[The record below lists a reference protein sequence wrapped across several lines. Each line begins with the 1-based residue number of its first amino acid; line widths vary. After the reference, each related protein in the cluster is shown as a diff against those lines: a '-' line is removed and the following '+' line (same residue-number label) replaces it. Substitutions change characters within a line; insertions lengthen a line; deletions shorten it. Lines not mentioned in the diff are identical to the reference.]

1 MNGTSF
7 PLWQPFTPPRSFL
20 SNPLVIEKGQGVHI
34 YDTDGNKYIDA
45 SGGLWNISCG
55 LGHKGILE
63 AMHAQLDDLAFSPL
77 FNRANKKAIELAQK
91 LVAITPGNLTRVFLT
106 NSGSEAIEVTI
117 KAIRG
122 HFNILGKKRHTIVA
136 LRHSY
141 HGSYYGS
148 GTLSD
153 NISRKYE
160 YQPNLP
166 GVLHIEAPYCYRCTF
181 NLTYPSCKVRCADEL
196 ADVCIHKGHSVAA
209 FIMEPILGSGG
220 IIVPPPGYFDR
231 VKEICEQEG
240 IFWVL
245 DEVATGF
252 GRIGEMFASD
262 LFRLEPDVM
271 TMSKGINSG
280 YLPLGAAVFS
290 EDIFAPYLD
299 EDAPLQFGSS
309 QNGNPICCASALA
322 TINVLIEENLIDNC
336 RDMGRLLKQGC
347 VEIMAES
354 DHVGDV
360 RGEGLMLGVE
370 LVQNQSD
377 HLRLAPGLI
386 SFVSEYLQDNGL
398 IVYPSVCGFS
408 MFPPLNITA
417 SEVDAILSVLKKT
430 LPLLRFEDQ
439 PENSCLSN
447 N

>member
-1 MNGTSF
+1 
-7 PLWQPFTPPRSFL
+7 
-20 SNPLVIEKGQGVHI
+20 
-34 YDTDGNKYIDA
+34 
-45 SGGLWNISCG
+45 
-55 LGHKGILE
+55 
-63 AMHAQLDDLAFSPL
+63 
-77 FNRANKKAIELAQK
+77 
-91 LVAITPGNLTRVFLT
+91 
-106 NSGSEAIEVTI
+106 
-117 KAIRG
+117 
-122 HFNILGKKRHTIVA
+122 
-136 LRHSY
+136 
-141 HGSYYGS
+141 
-148 GTLSD
+148 
-153 NISRKYE
+153 
-160 YQPNLP
+160 
-166 GVLHIEAPYCYRCTF
+166 
-181 NLTYPSCKVRCADEL
+181 
-196 ADVCIHKGHSVAA
+196 
-209 FIMEPILGSGG
+209 
-220 IIVPPPGYFDR
+220 
-231 VKEICEQEG
+231 
-240 IFWVL
+240 
-245 DEVATGF
+245 
-252 GRIGEMFASD
+252 
-262 LFRLEPDVM
+262 
-271 TMSKGINSG
+271 MSKGINSG